1 MDRED
6 TVIQQ
11 LIQLG
16 KMHDSVRAVILT
28 SSRANPSAPRDVFS
42 DYDVVLY
49 TVDPAPLVA
58 GREWFEALGPVL
70 ISIQPG
76 FEESGHWVPTRLV
89 LYENGTK
96 IDFCIRHVD
105 DLRRLADAG
114 HPPDDHGFIVL
125 LDKDGVAGSLGRP
138 THTEYLPA
146 VPTEAEYAAVVEEF
160 WWDSTYVSKHLW
172 REDLMAVKL
181 MLDHVLKQNQLR
193 RVLEWSIEID
203 RGWAWKPGADG
214 RGLTRALDPD
224 TSRELVE
231 TYAGGD
237 IEDLWD
243 SLFRTAALFRKV
255 AVSVGGRLGYSYL
268 HGLDDRV
275 TIYHETVRS
284 LDRRVTSSEDLARL
298 LRGAYSRHT
307 GGT

>member
-125 LDKDGVAGSLGRP
+125 LDKDGRP
-138 THTEYLPA
+138 VWRVVLTDDLELDIQ
-146 VPTEAEYAAVVEEF
+146 PTKVYNEVMHPRMV
-160 WWDSTYVSKHLW
+160 
-172 REDLMAVKL
+172 
-181 MLDHVLKQNQLR
+181 
-193 RVLEWSIEID
+193 
-203 RGWAWKPGADG
+203 GA
-214 RGLTRALDPD
+214 
-224 TSRELVE
+224 RELVVEDTEGE
-231 TYAGGD
+231 TQ
-237 IEDLWD
+237 
-243 SLFRTAALFRKV
+243 
-255 AVSVGGRLGYSYL
+255 
-268 HGLDDRV
+268 
-275 TIYHETVRS
+275 
-284 LDRRVTSSEDLARL
+284 
-298 LRGAYSRHT
+298 
-307 GGT
+307 